1 MKHFSFKKTVAP
13 SIAAI
18 AVTAGIFCPLT
29 SVHANGFDG
38 KAYLIWDCGEATPCY
53 HLFEDINTDNTYTIY
68 NDTDI
73 EADNHVGKTFSAVQ
87 VDVDNTTFALKT
99 AYDEY
104 KAANPTHTMHDVME
118 YEDASHN
125 RLALNP
131 MNAPREAN
139 AYTHF
144 GDWNFKVLVKS
155 ADYVGASIKNATDG
169 YEPDFGAALNAVVYH
184 DISGTTKA
192 NPTTLYVIPQQTEII
207 LSGENGAFDSVVALD
222 VENNNAISIASVSGG
237 HKITFNSAYYDRVIF
252 KVTKGTKTYYVRIFR
267 TAVQEP
273 FPAIETNQK
282 VITALIYF
290 DENKT
295 CADYEVSAKL
305 DYKNGTQKTVKMAA
319 ATSFTDPFDE
329 NIVIPGCYEPG
340 GQGLRKGHYT
350 YTADT
355 NLSNLNGI
363 YFTVSKAG
371 STTTNYAGTLS
382 GSKKGIYL
390 DLSVGTK
397 YSRKINPDK
406 N

>member
-1 MKHFSFKKTVAP
+1 MKRFSYKRTVAP
-13 SIAAI
+13 TVAAL
-18 AVTAGIFCPLT
+18 AVTAGLFCPLT
-29 SVHANGFDG
+29 SVHADSFDG
-38 KAYLIWDCGEATPCY
+38 KAYLIWDCGEETPCY

-68 NDTDI
+68 SDTDI
-73 EADNHVGKTFSAVQ
+73 EADNHAEKTFSAVN

-99 AYDEY
+99 AYDTY
-104 KAANPTHTMHDVME
+104 KAANPDHTMQDVME
-118 YEDASHN
+118 YEDGEHN

-144 GDWNFKVLVKS
+144 GDWNFKVLIKS
-155 ADYVGASIKNATDG
+155 ADYAGASIKNATDG
-169 YEPDFGAALNAVVYH
+169 YEPDFGAALNSVLYH
-184 DISGTTKA
+184 DVSGTTKA
-192 NPTTLYVIPQQTEII
+192 NPATLYVIPQQTEII
-207 LSGENGAFDSVVALD
+207 LSGEAGAFDSVAAVDLENAGAVTVTSVA
-222 VENNNAISIASVSGG
+222 GG

-252 KVTKGTKTYYVRIFR
+252 KVTKGTKTYYIRIFR

-282 VITALIYF
+282 VITALVYF
-290 DENKT
+290 DEGKT

-305 DYKNGTQKTVKMAA
+305 DYKNGTQKTIKMGA
-319 ATSFTDPFDE
+319 ATSFEDPFDPSI
-329 NIVIPGCYEPG
+329 IVNSCYESG
-340 GQGLRKGHYT
+340 GEGLRKGHYT
-350 YTADT
+350 YTADV

-371 STTTNYAGTLS
+371 STSTTYAGTLS

-390 DLSVGTK
+390 DLSTSGK